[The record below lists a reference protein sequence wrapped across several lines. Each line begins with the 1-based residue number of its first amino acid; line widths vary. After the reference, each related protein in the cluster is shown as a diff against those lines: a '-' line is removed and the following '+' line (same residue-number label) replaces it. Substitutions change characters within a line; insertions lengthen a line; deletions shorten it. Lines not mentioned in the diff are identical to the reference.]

1 MSHRQVE
8 GVIGRLCTDEALRR
22 RFAADPAGTLAAE
35 VARGV
40 HLTPVE
46 RDALAGTDAAAWEA
60 LAASL
65 DARLQKVSF
74 HGEDES

>member
-40 HLTPVE
+40 DLTPVE

-65 DARLQKVSF
+65 DARLQRANLGV
-74 HGEDES
+74 ENES